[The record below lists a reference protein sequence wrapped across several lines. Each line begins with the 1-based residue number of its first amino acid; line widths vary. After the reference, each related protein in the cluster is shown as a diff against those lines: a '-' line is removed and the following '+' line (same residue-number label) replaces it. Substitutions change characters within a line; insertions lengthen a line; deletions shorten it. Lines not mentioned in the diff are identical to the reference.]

1 MKYAILAVR
10 YLLGV
15 IFVVFGLNFFFQF
28 LPMPEPTPEAGAFMG
43 ALFATGYM
51 FPLIK
56 VIEIVTGLALLANR
70 FVPLALVL
78 LAPITVNIFLVHLLL
93 DPGGL
98 VIGLFVLTGNFFLL
112 FAYKNVFS
120 EMLKIQPKMAHEI

>member
-1 MKYAILAVR
+1 MKYATSIIR

-15 IFVVFGLNFFFQF
+15 IFVVFGLNFFLQF
-28 LPMPEPTPEAGAFMG
+28 LPMPDPTPEAGAFMG

-56 VIEIVTGLALLANR
+56 VIEIVVGVALLANR
-70 FVPLALVL
+70 LVPLALVL

-93 DPGGL
+93 DPSGL
-98 VIGLFVLTGNFFLL
+98 LLGAFVLVGNFFLL

-120 EMLKIQPKMAHEI
+120 AMLKAQPAMAHEV

>member
-1 MKYAILAVR
+1 MKNAILAVR

-56 VIEIVTGLALLANR
+56 VIEIVTGLAILANR

-93 DPGGL
+93 DQGGL
-98 VIGLFVLTGNFFLL
+98 PVGLFVLAGNFFLL

-120 EMLKIQPKMAHEI
+120 DLLKAQPKMAHEI